1 MKHSKV
7 LLVIALTTQPAYETV
22 IRHGAIPIIA
32 PRKNARVRKGAVFEH
47 RNAAIAAC
55 MRWGRKYLEVLDWLP
70 PAKSG
75 GNEDELHQKAG
86 QASDVSHL

>member
-1 MKHSKV
+1 MAKV
-7 LLVIALTTQPAYETV
+7 NEC
-22 IRHGAIPIIA
+22 
-32 PRKNARVRKGAVFEH
+32 KNARVRRGAVSEH

-55 MRWGRKYLEVLDWLP
+55 MRLGTQYLKTLNWLP

-86 QASDVSHL
+86 RASDVSPL